1 MFDVDLIISIDRVGG
16 RMKFSHRLFK
26 DRIQK
31 QECRKTDSMFRELFS
46 LVGWRK
52 YLALFGSLPDPCQ

>member
-16 RMKFSHRLFK
+16 RIKFSHRLFK
-26 DRIQK
+26 DRIQEQGCK
-31 QECRKTDSMFRELFS
+31 RTDFMFRELLS

-52 YLALFGSLPDPCQ
+52 DLAFFGSLPDSCQ